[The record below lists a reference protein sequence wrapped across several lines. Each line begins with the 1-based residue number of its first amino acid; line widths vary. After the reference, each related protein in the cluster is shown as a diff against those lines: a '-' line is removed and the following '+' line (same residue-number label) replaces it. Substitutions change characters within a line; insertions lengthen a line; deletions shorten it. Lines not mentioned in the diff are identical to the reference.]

1 MATGWIAQ
9 HGDAV
14 MVHVR
19 VTPKGGRNA
28 IDGVKQDRL
37 RIRVAAAP
45 ADGAANEAARKLIAK
60 AGGVPRSNVEL
71 VRGARSREKTFSV
84 AGIAAG
90 ALEKRLSER
99 AR

>member
-1 MATGWIAQ
+1 MTAGWIAQ
-9 HGDAV
+9 QGVSA
-14 MVHVR
+14 MLQVR

-37 RIRVAAAP
+37 CIRVAAAP
-45 ADGAANEAARKLIAK
+45 ADGAANEAVRKLIAK

-84 AGIAAG
+84 AGIAASE
-90 ALEKRLSER
+90 LESRLSER